1 VAKEHL
7 PELVKNLK
15 NLVRLLEDET
25 DWRDENEPP
34 GITS

>member
-7 PELVKNLK
+7 PELVKNLI
-15 NLVRLLEDET
+15 RLLEDET
-25 DWRDENEPP
+25 HWRDENEPP